1 VQTLVDAELRDEYV
15 ILERTAVLSDV
26 AKALLPVKNSAALIR
41 GKKKE
46 GIVGILKVQ
55 PLLEAMAESA
65 DPTTSK
71 AIDVMETNLLRL
83 KDSTPI
89 QIAVTTIQDRNPD
102 ATIVLD
108 DEGKFQGY
116 LSASDYRDIKQRL
129 ATPTLETRQK
139 PRTISDAVTLRDEFR
154 IVKVSDKLQH
164 VALQFRRPSV
174 QYVLAQST
182 KGGIEGVFSVQHMLK
197 LLRSGAKTQKDTV
210 KKHMKT
216 NLLRLRHDTP
226 IEVAIET
233 IRERRPDGVLVL
245 NEDGVFEGFLS
256 PDDFRELTKYI
267 VPDIQHDGTFDSL
280 MPFFIER
287 ISQGNGFPMV
297 LTHTGSN
304 IAIHDARANVEAQ
317 THVLVLNLDVSTVE
331 TGKTSLQFKFDL
343 GHASSMSHSAKALR
357 DVEAPPILQHVWG
370 DLLIHLSWLMITQWM
385 DAGRNDSSSLLLYGM
400 DENGKLIFEELKRD
414 SGDDF

>member
-1 VQTLVDAELRDEYV
+1 MQTLVDADLRDEYV

-41 GKKKE
+41 GNKKE
-46 GIVGILKVQ
+46 GILGILKIQ
-55 PLLEAMAESA
+55 ALLKALAESA
-65 DPTTSK
+65 DPSSSK
-71 AIDVMETNLLRL
+71 AIDLMDTNLLRL

-89 QIAVTTIQDRNPD
+89 QIAVSTIQERNPD

-116 LSASDYRDIKQRL
+116 LSASDYRNIKQRL
-129 ATPTLETRQK
+129 ATPSVETKPK
-139 PRTISDAVTLRDEFR
+139 PRTISDAVTLDDEFR

-174 QYVLAQST
+174 QYVLAQSK

-197 LLRSGAKTQKDTV
+197 LLRSGAKTQRDMV

-245 NEDGVFEGFLS
+245 NVDGVFEGFLS
-256 PDDFRELTKYI
+256 PDDFRELTKYT
-267 VPDIQHDGTFDSL
+267 VPEIQHDGTFDSL
-280 MPFFIER
+280 IPFFIDR
-287 ISQGNGFPMV
+287 ISQGNGFPIV
-297 LTHTGSN
+297 LTHTGSS

-317 THVLVLNLDVSTVE
+317 TNALVLNLDVSTVE
-331 TGKTSLQFKFDL
+331 TGKTSLQFKFNL
-343 GHASSMSHSAKALR
+343 GLASSMSPSATAQR
-357 DVEAPPILQHVWG
+357 DVEAPPVIQHVWG
-370 DLLIHLSWLMITQWM
+370 DLLIHLSWLMVAQWM
-385 DAGRNDSSSLLLYGM
+385 DAGRKDASSLVLFGM
-400 DENGKLIFEELKRD
+400 NDKGKFILEELNRG
-414 SGDDF
+414 SGDDV